1 MKKILNWKNILTAS
15 ATFFSLIFIWV
26 VYIYFQTKFEI
37 SEIVDYK
44 PKQSTQFYDR
54 NGDLVANIFD
64 EENRVFVPYKE
75 IPAKVVEALLA
86 VEDTTFFEH
95 EGTNIEAI
103 ARAMFKNVQA
113 GRFAEGASTLTQQL
127 VKTMLLSREKKLSR
141 KAKEVLLTY
150 QVEASLTKEEI
161 LERYLNEVYFGHG
174 YYGVKTASLGYFNKN
189 LDELTLKEIGM
200 LVALPRAPS
209 YYDPT
214 KNFQFSISRANH
226 VVARMRNLGWIN
238 DSEFKSSTNEI
249 PIVYNN
255 TLTRNKAPYAVDE
268 AIKKLQDNFP
278 DIKTGGYKV
287 NLTIDLKTQKIADD
301 ALKSGYETIK
311 TRDPSGVKSRISQ
324 ELNGA
329 IVVLENST
337 GKILAMSGGVS
348 YGTSSYNRASLSQR
362 QVGSS
367 IKPFIYQIGLENG
380 LSTASLLSDT
390 AKTYTFR
397 TPDGTLKE
405 WSPQNYK
412 KEFKGQVTMRE
423 ALTHSMNLATI
434 SLVEMIG
441 ISKIHS
447 RLEEFGFKN
456 IPYNLSIA
464 LGSSN
469 ATPLE
474 MSRMMTIFSNLGTKS
489 EPFLVSTITDINGK
503 TYNIEEA
510 KHTFVA
516 NSSIVYQTISM
527 MKDVVSRGTGT
538 GAGADGIEVAGKT
551 GTTNN
556 NVDVWFCGFSP
567 EVQAVVWYGNDNNKP
582 MAAGETGG
590 RTAAPIFGQ
599 FIRGYLL
606 AYPQTRRSF
615 FNPAAQNTPDL
626 NTTSIDTN
634 QSLF

>member
-1 MKKILNWKNILTAS
+1 MKRIFSLKNILIAS
-15 ATFFSLIFIWV
+15 GTFFGLVTIWV
-26 VYIYFQTKFEI
+26 LYVYFQTRFEI
-37 SEIVDYK
+37 NEIVDYK
-44 PKQSTQFYDR
+44 PKQTTQFYDR

-64 EENRVFVPYKE
+64 GENRVFVPYKE
-75 IPAKVVEALLA
+75 IPARVIEALLA

-95 EGTNIEAI
+95 EGTNFEAI
-103 ARAMFKNVQA
+103 ARAMLKNVQA
-113 GRFAEGASTLTQQL
+113 GKFAEGASTLTQQL
-127 VKTMLLSREKKLSR
+127 VKTMLLTREKKLSR
-141 KAKEVLLTY
+141 KAKEVFLTY

-174 YYGVKTASLGYFNKN
+174 YYGIKTAAFGYFNKN
-189 LDELTLKEIGM
+189 LTDLSLKEIAM

-214 KNFQFSISRANH
+214 RNFQFSISRANH
-226 VVARMRNLGWIN
+226 VIARMKNLGWVN
-238 DSEFKSSTNEI
+238 DVDFQSATNET
-249 PIVYNN
+249 PTVFNN

-268 AIKKLQDNFP
+268 AIKRLQENFP

-287 NLTIDLKTQKIADD
+287 HLTIDLKTQKLADD
-301 ALKSGYETIK
+301 ALRNGYDTINARDSNGPKSQRAK
-311 TRDPSGVKSRISQ
+311 

-329 IVVLENST
+329 IIALENAT
-337 GKILAMSGGVS
+337 GKILAMSGGVNYS
-348 YGTSSYNRASLSQR
+348 TSSYNRASLSQR

-380 LSTASLLSDT
+380 FSPSSLLSDSP
-390 AKTYTFR
+390 KTYTFR
-397 TPDGTLKE
+397 GPDGRLKE

-412 KEFKGQVTMRE
+412 KEFNGEVTMRE

-434 SLVEMIG
+434 SLVEMVG

-474 MSRMMTIFSNLGTKS
+474 MSRMLTIFSNLGKRN
-489 EPFLVSTITDINGK
+489 EPFLVTSVTDVNGK
-503 TYNIEEA
+503 TYNIEQQKQEVIA
-510 KHTFVA
+510 DSASTLQA
-516 NSSIVYQTISM
+516 ISM
-527 MKDVVSRGTGT
+527 MRDVVARGT
-538 GAGADGIEVAGKT
+538 GAGAGAEGLEVAGKT

-567 EVQAVVWYGNDNNKP
+567 EIQAVVWYGNDNNKP
-582 MAAGETGG
+582 MAGGETGG
-590 RTAAPIFGQ
+590 RTAAPVFGQ
-599 FIRGYLL
+599 FIRGYLQT
-606 AYPQTRRSF
+606 YPQTRRSF
-615 FNPAAQNTPDL
+615 LISNTGSNPDS
-626 NTTSIDTN
+626 NTTDTN
-634 QSLF
+634 ISKLF